1 MINEYLVNPGSI
13 AVVGGSNNTG
23 KPGGRLL
30 KNILDGGYTGN
41 LYVVNPKEDEVQS
54 VKSFRSVE
62 LLPDVDLA
70 ILAIPAAACPEAV
83 RTLAQT
89 KNTRAFIVISAD
101 FSETGHKGALLEKQI
116 VDAVNAVDGCLIGPN
131 CTGVITARYSDVFT
145 LPVPT
150 LDVQG
155 CDLIS
160 SSGATAVFILESGL
174 SKGLRFSS
182 VFSVGNSA
190 QTGVED
196 VLKYMD
202 ENFDPEKS
210 SRIKIIYVESIKD
223 PDTFLFHTTSLVN
236 KGCKIAAIKAGT
248 SKAGSRAAQ
257 SHTGALAS
265 SDSAVEALFRKAGIV
280 RCNGREELTTVA
292 AIFTLK
298 ELKGKR
304 VAIITHAGGPA
315 VMLTDALERG
325 QISIPNLDGPVAEEL
340 KSQLLPGSSAS
351 NPIDLLATGTAQHL
365 ATVIDYCENRFD
377 EIDAIMVIFGTPGL
391 VRIFDAYELLHEKM
405 KTCKKPIFPILPSV
419 YNASE
424 EVKFFMDKGH
434 VSFPDEVV
442 LGTAAAKTLNT
453 PRPES
458 ANPVLRGVDVAFIRK
473 MIDHLDTGFAS
484 PQDVR
489 QLLSAAGIPV
499 VSEFISTEKDTI
511 IEYVRSVGFPVVMKV
526 VGPVHKSDIG
536 GVVLNIQTEEHL
548 AFEFD
553 RMKKLPDVT
562 AIMVQPMLSG
572 KELFIGATYEERFG
586 HVVLCGLGG
595 IFVEA
600 LEDVASGLAPLS
612 YNEAYSMIR
621 SLKSYRIIQGA
632 RGQKGVNEHKFA
644 EIIVRLST
652 LLRFAT
658 EIKELDLNPL
668 LATEKDI
675 VVVDARVRIE
685 KNKMITG

>member
-1 MINEYLVNPGSI
+1 MVNEYLVNPDSI

-30 KNILDGGYTGN
+30 KNILDGGYTGD
-41 LYVVNPKEDEVQS
+41 LYVVNPKEDEVQG

-70 ILAIPAAACPEAV
+70 VLAIPATACPEAV

-101 FSETGHKGALLEKQI
+101 FSETGPEGALLEKQMA
-116 VDAVNAVDGCLIGPN
+116 DAVNAVDGCLIGPN
-131 CTGVITARYSDVFT
+131 CTGVITQRYSGVFT

-150 LDVQG
+150 LDAHG

-196 VLKYMD
+196 VLRYMD
-202 ENFDPEKS
+202 ETFDPEKS
-210 SRIKIIYVESIKD
+210 SHIKMIYVESIKD
-223 PDTFLFHTTSLVN
+223 PDAFLFHTTSLVN
-236 KGCKIAAIKAGT
+236 KGCKIAAIKAGA

-280 RCNGREELTTVA
+280 RCNGREELTIVA

-298 ELKGKR
+298 ELRGKR

-325 QISIPNLDGPVAEEL
+325 HINIPNLAGAVADEL
-340 KSQLLPGSSAS
+340 KTKLLPGSSVS
-351 NPIDLLATGTAQHL
+351 NPIDVLATGNAQHL

-377 EIDAIMVIFGTPGL
+377 EIDAMMVIFGTPGL
-391 VRIFDAYELLHEKM
+391 VRIFDAYEVLHEKM
-405 KTCKKPIFPILPSV
+405 QTCKKPIFPILPSV
-419 YNASE
+419 YNANE
-424 EVKFFMDKGH
+424 EVKFFMEKGH

-442 LGTAAAKTLNT
+442 LGTAVVKTLNT
-453 PRPES
+453 PRPEP
-458 ANPVLRGVDVAFIRK
+458 ANPILRGVDVALIRK
-473 MIDHLDTGFAS
+473 IIDRLDTGFAS

-489 QLLSAAGIPV
+489 QLLTAAGIPV
-499 VSEFISTEKDTI
+499 VSEFISAEKDAV

-536 GVVLNIQTEEHL
+536 GVVLNIQTEGHL
-548 AFEFD
+548 SFEFD
-553 RMKKLPDVT
+553 RMMKLPDVT

-621 SLKSYRIIQGA
+621 SLKSYKIIQGA

-644 EIIVRLST
+644 EIIVRLSS

-668 LATEKDI
+668 LATERDI

-685 KNKMITG
+685 KK